1 MKNVIFYEWKG
12 NDKYILDQY
21 GRIYLKKTKE
31 QIPFKDVEI
40 LDNYVN
46 SLIGMDEHQA
56 MLYNVEPTKVLN

>member
-1 MKNVIFYEWKG
+1 MYIKFYEWKG